1 MALQFKMAKNNQV
14 FNDLCKTIDF
24 ENLNNKQLIL
34 LKTPRF
40 LLIFLL
46 KIKSSFEYF
55 GIRLSAF

>member
-1 MALQFKMAKNNQV
+1 MAKNNQV
-14 FNDLCKTIDF
+14 FNDFYKTIDF

-40 LLIFLL
+40 LLIVLL
-46 KIKSSFEYF
+46 KIKSCFEYF